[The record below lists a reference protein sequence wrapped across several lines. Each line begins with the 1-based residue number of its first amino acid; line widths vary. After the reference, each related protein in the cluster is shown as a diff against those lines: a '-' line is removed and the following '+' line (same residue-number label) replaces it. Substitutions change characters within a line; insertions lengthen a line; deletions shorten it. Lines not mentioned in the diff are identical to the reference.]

1 MFKIGLFAVS
11 FGLQDDVILVELV
24 SQQFQKLDKSD
35 ELMTHLNET
44 TVDWRRSGLET
55 SHLESVVLYDLT
67 YKLWV
72 VSIACHQGTGPFFTE
87 LITLC
92 NTRYNIT
99 RQDMTRVWQFLIF
112 VILLS

>member
-44 TVDWRRSGLET
+44 TPE
-55 SHLESVVLYDLT
+55 
-67 YKLWV
+67 
-72 VSIACHQGTGPFFTE
+72 
-87 LITLC
+87 
-92 NTRYNIT
+92 
-99 RQDMTRVWQFLIF
+99 
-112 VILLS
+112 